1 MTAAILW
8 KLIYVVFLS
17 FLGVGNEQWQH
28 MLLYLFPG
36 AAVEGLVAYWLYR
49 LFSWFDI
56 ATYQNEKVRRA
67 IDEEVQLNEE
77 TF

>member
-1 MTAAILW
+1 
-8 KLIYVVFLS
+8 
-17 FLGVGNEQWQH
+17 